1 MGPDYFLLFILFLV
15 AVPAYIVSAILHY
28 FLVKRFVQDTDA
40 GFFLSA
46 LLTIVIF
53 SLLQASREVSVHSF
67 DVVIT
72 VLPLNFFQFLFPILM
87 MIGARHVLK
96 TIIKRS

>member
-1 MGPDYFLLFILFLV
+1 MGADYFLLFILFLV

-28 FLVKRFVQDTDA
+28 FLVKRFVQDHDA

-46 LLTIVIF
+46 FLTFVIF
-53 SLLQASREVSVHSF
+53 SILQAYRESSVHSF

-72 VLPLNFFQFLFPILM
+72 FLPLNFFQFLFPILM
-87 MIGARHVLK
+87 MIGVRHILK
-96 TIIKRS
+96 TLINRS

>member
-1 MGPDYFLLFILFLV
+1 MAADYFLLFILFLV

-28 FLVKRFVQDTDA
+28 FLVKRFIQDNDT

-46 LLTIVIF
+46 LLTLVIF
-53 SLLQASREVSVHSF
+53 SLSQAFREASEHSF
-67 DVVIT
+67 DVMISF
-72 VLPLNFFQFLFPILM
+72 LPQNLFQFLFPMLI
-87 MIGARHVLK
+87 MIGTRHILK